1 MKHEREIDTG
11 SNQGSP
17 VRCGGVRAC
26 PHCGGTVWSYLETE
40 SYQCENCEGLWY
52 WDETQPEYF
61 QEWTKKRRRELA
73 DWLTG
78 KTYRR
83 GRALALLWVC
93 NMQLCGRGG
102 GGTGFNTLD
111 LSGFGIHSWRAFF
124 ATHLDQI
131 RAWRSNG
138 GGGNQ

>member
-1 MKHEREIDTG
+1 MTNSD
-11 SNQGSP
+11 QG
-17 VRCGGVRAC
+17 VGVC
-26 PHCGGTVWSYLETE
+26 PHCGGVVWSYIETE
-40 SYQCENCEGLWY
+40 SYQCEDCDGLWY
-52 WDETQPEYF
+52 WDEGSPVKGETITELL
-61 QEWTKKRRRELA
+61 ERLAGRRNQSLA

-83 GRALALLWVC
+83 GWALALLWVC

-111 LSGFGIHSWRAFF
+111 LSGFGIHDWRRFF

-131 RAWRSNG
+131 RAWRCNG
-138 GGGNQ
+138 GSRNQ